1 MGQDRQS
8 RNARKTPGDPVIFWV
23 GPLLAKLT
31 LDALDCHFLLCAILL
46 RPCGLLHF
54 SKGAFTCDKTS
65 ANGKIRSA
73 GDTRSVTRP
82 QGQRDRAA
90 GAAPIIWWNL
100 YSFFFA
106 CCTIHIRRL
115 PSQLSCSVRCL
126 LTRSCSLTLG
136 GYSRRNCVSSDTR
149 HQSERGEVLTCFST
163 RCFKKPIADRCYTEM
178 LHKTLRERQT
188 YGAADPPWWV
198 CARGECGI

>member
-1 MGQDRQS
+1 MHLTATSCFVPSCLVHVACFTSPKVPSPATR
-8 RNARKTPGDPVIFWV
+8 PVPT
-23 GPLLAKLT
+23 G
-31 LDALDCHFLLCAILL
+31 
-46 RPCGLLHF
+46 R
-54 SKGAFTCDKTS
+54 S
-65 ANGKIRSA
+65 RSA

-82 QGQRDRAA
+82 QGQRDRVEPPAPHLSSGGTCTPSSLHAA
-90 GAAPIIWWNL
+90 
-100 YSFFFA
+100 
-106 CCTIHIRRL
+106 HIRTRL
-115 PSQLSCSVRCL
+115 LSQLSCSVACL
-126 LTRSCSLTLG
+126 LTRSSSLTLG